1 MKKISRAS
9 AVLLA
14 IVLILLCAVLFLFC
28 GQLQKNP
35 PSARLRIVGP
45 AGLRITSGGQV
56 FTKPPFQLQV
66 KPGIYLFKYSAPG
79 FRERWEKV
87 ELRDGQYRR
96 IELELEPVTA
106 SVLINTRP
114 TGAELVVDGRV
125 VGATPLLLEEVRIG
139 KYSGLLRMPGYSQRT
154 IEWSVEDERP
164 KQILIDLDENVGM
177 VSFNSRP
184 QGAQLSIGGRVVGVT
199 PFKGELN
206 EGKYLIR
213 LERSGYVPLE
223 QTVTLSRGQRLVR
236 EFVLSAR
243 PGGVKVVSEP
253 AGAEIFVP
261 SSAIRGATGVPPSES
276 KRMVEVFSPVHSA

>member
-14 IVLILLCAVLFLFC
+14 IVLILLCAVLFLFR

-96 IELELEPVTA
+96 IELELKPVTA

-114 TGAELVVDGRV
+114 TGAELV
-125 VGATPLLLEEVRIG
+125 GAGICVE
-139 KYSGLLRMPGYSQRT
+139 KAFQPGG
-154 IEWSVEDERP
+154 
-164 KQILIDLDENVGM
+164 N
-177 VSFNSRP
+177 
-184 QGAQLSIGGRVVGVT
+184 
-199 PFKGELN
+199 
-206 EGKYLIR
+206 LIR
-213 LERSGYVPLE
+213 SMG
-223 QTVTLSRGQRLVR
+223 VR
-236 EFVLSAR
+236 VESLAKIKSMGEDGSIEFCD
-243 PGGVKVVSEP
+243 
-253 AGAEIFVP
+253 
-261 SSAIRGATGVPPSES
+261 
-276 KRMVEVFSPVHSA
+276 